1 MATKADELFKGL
13 SSAEQKTL
21 QRVFLR
27 IVRPSENG
35 LDTRRRAAFSELP
48 PEGAELVVKLAKERL
63 LVTNQSASDREQTV
77 EVAHEAL
84 ISNWSTLRAWVN
96 EDREFLLWRERL
108 AELRRRAIAAAG
120 AAALAVILLIISF
133 MMWHASVSARAAA
146 EEQARI
152 ADAQRSAA
160 EEQTQIAESRR
171 LAAESSSA
179 LAKYPQRSLLLA
191 VEAVNAGQSV
201 HGVLV
206 AAGEQSLREALAFVG
221 GQPLLISQSRT
232 NAVAISRD
240 NHWLVSGSDDGTAR
254 LWDLT
259 AKDPSV
265 GAVVLRGHKGTVL
278 AVAISPDN
286 RWLVTGSTDNT
297 ARLWR
302 LQVKDLIDSARS
314 IVGRNFIANEWRL
327 YFHDEPYHK
336 TFTDLQGVTD
346 IAKGTTLPQPHLEF
360 SYEYSFPDPNG
371 PGPREWLKITDD
383 DWIERFP
390 NGVENKLRR
399 QGSEVVDGDS
409 GTVFFLLKDP
419 DLLYFVPDKGS
430 ATLWIR
436 DRRLSAGD
444 GKWSFLGRMVFPA
457 D

>member
-179 LAKYPQRSLLLA
+179 LAKYPQRSLLLRRA
-191 VEAVNAGQSV
+191 PSPASQGRYWYWSTCVLHPCRCAPSRKLFSPCGRKKEAGNR
-201 HGVLV
+201 GV
-206 AAGEQSLREALAFVG
+206 
-221 GQPLLISQSRT
+221 P
-232 NAVAISRD
+232 
-240 NHWLVSGSDDGTAR
+240 VS
-254 LWDLT
+254 
-259 AKDPSV
+259 
-265 GAVVLRGHKGTVL
+265 
-278 AVAISPDN
+278 
-286 RWLVTGSTDNT
+286 
-297 ARLWR
+297 
-302 LQVKDLIDSARS
+302 
-314 IVGRNFIANEWRL
+314 
-327 YFHDEPYHK
+327 
-336 TFTDLQGVTD
+336 
-346 IAKGTTLPQPHLEF
+346 TLPLVQ
-360 SYEYSFPDPNG
+360 
-371 PGPREWLKITDD
+371 
-383 DWIERFP
+383 
-390 NGVENKLRR
+390 
-399 QGSEVVDGDS
+399 
-409 GTVFFLLKDP
+409 
-419 DLLYFVPDKGS
+419 
-430 ATLWIR
+430 
-436 DRRLSAGD
+436 
-444 GKWSFLGRMVFPA
+444 
-457 D
+457 

>member
-13 SSAEQKTL
+13 SSPEQKTL

-63 LVTNQSASDREQTV
+63 LVTNQSASDREQTA
-77 EVAHEAL
+77 EVAYEAL

-179 LAKYPQRSLLLA
+179 LAKYPQRSLLHAAAAPGTAPHTRSPWWHPAPPATLA
-191 VEAVNAGQSV
+191 APRFRIPGRPGDMQGVDQPGERAVHRLGQAEAARRLQRHETVQGGTQHP
-201 HGVLV
+201 HGVDHVVALDAIALQHAGDQAHRGRARRVVLLV
-206 AAGEQSLREALAFVG
+206 AGRPGRAR
-221 GQPLLISQSRT
+221 SQR
-232 NAVAISRD
+232 NGPDDAVA
-240 NHWLVSGSDDGTAR
+240 
-254 LWDLT
+254 
-259 AKDPSV
+259 
-265 GAVVLRGHKGTVL
+265 
-278 AVAISPDN
+278 
-286 RWLVTGSTDNT
+286 
-297 ARLWR
+297 
-302 LQVKDLIDSARS
+302 
-314 IVGRNFIANEWRL
+314 
-327 YFHDEPYHK
+327 
-336 TFTDLQGVTD
+336 
-346 IAKGTTLPQPHLEF
+346 
-360 SYEYSFPDPNG
+360 
-371 PGPREWLKITDD
+371 
-383 DWIERFP
+383 
-390 NGVENKLRR
+390 
-399 QGSEVVDGDS
+399 
-409 GTVFFLLKDP
+409 
-419 DLLYFVPDKGS
+419 
-430 ATLWIR
+430 
-436 DRRLSAGD
+436 
-444 GKWSFLGRMVFPA
+444 
-457 D
+457 